1 MRSFLTELR
10 YATRALTHQPTFSIV
25 AILTLTLGIGANTVI
40 FSVTKA
46 VLLNPLPYDDADRLV
61 VLWEVNP
68 DGTLEEVS
76 IPTYGDWQEQASNV
90 EAMAAYRHE
99 DYTFSASEEPLDV
112 PSLKVRPS
120 LFEVLRAEARLG
132 RTFASEESTPG
143 QDHVVVLSHRFWE
156 RHFAGRP
163 DVLGET
169 MELDAEPYTIVGV
182 MAPDFEFPPAG
193 NAQIWTPLS
202 FDPNDMHGRS
212 RRARSLTVIGRMTA
226 DTTAAQTQEE
236 MRVIADRIATE
247 YADSNAGW
255 SAEVIAAHE
264 QLVEVARPALLMLT
278 GAVGFLLLIV
288 CANVANLML
297 ARLSDRKKEIAV
309 RAALG
314 AGRWQLARPIL
325 AESLVLALAGG
336 GLGLLLAFVSM
347 RLLPLLPEGSLPRM
361 EQIGLD
367 GGVLLFALAISV
379 AVAVAFGLLPAV
391 QASRARLHS
400 TLNEASGSTGSPTAR
415 RVLNGLVVVEVA
427 MALMLLVG
435 AGLMIRSFNRLI
447 QVSPGFEPNNVIAA
461 QIYLPQT
468 KYQERHEVATFFERV
483 IDRLRAVP
491 GVRSASAASALPMH
505 PVGTEFALPFTV
517 DGRPEPA
524 NGEEPQSDVRI
535 ATPGYFSTMQ
545 VPLLSGR
552 LFDERD
558 LAEAPHVA
566 IINETMATRYFPDE
580 DPLGKVLVN
589 PHGRSEVVGV
599 VGDLK
604 HYGLDSEPRPEIFL
618 PFRQTTLN
626 GMALVL
632 RTETDPLQFASTIRR
647 EVWAVDPG
655 QPIYDLSTMRQVL
668 ARAVSLPRLSMVLMA
683 IFAATALLLAT
694 LGIYGVISYS
704 VSRRTK
710 ELGLRMALGAESSDA
725 RRLVVVNSMGL
736 VGLGIGVGL
745 VAATVMTRS
754 MVLLLYEVSPLDPV
768 VFVGVSVILSA
779 AALAASIVPAR
790 RATEID
796 PIIALRE
803 E

>member
-1 MRSFLTELR
+1 MKR
-10 YATRALTHQPTFSIV
+10 
-25 AILTLTLGIGANTVI
+25 IGM
-40 FSVTKA
+40 
-46 VLLNPLPYDDADRLV
+46 
-61 VLWEVNP
+61 
-68 DGTLEEVS
+68 G
-76 IPTYGDWQEQASNV
+76 
-90 EAMAAYRHE
+90 
-99 DYTFSASEEPLDV
+99 
-112 PSLKVRPS
+112 
-120 LFEVLRAEARLG
+120 
-132 RTFASEESTPG
+132 
-143 QDHVVVLSHRFWE
+143 
-156 RHFAGRP
+156 
-163 DVLGET
+163 
-169 MELDAEPYTIVGV
+169 
-182 MAPDFEFPPAG
+182 
-193 NAQIWTPLS
+193 
-202 FDPNDMHGRS
+202 
-212 RRARSLTVIGRMTA
+212 
-226 DTTAAQTQEE
+226 
-236 MRVIADRIATE
+236 
-247 YADSNAGW
+247 
-255 SAEVIAAHE
+255 
-264 QLVEVARPALLMLT
+264 
-278 GAVGFLLLIV
+278 
-288 CANVANLML
+288 
-297 ARLSDRKKEIAV
+297 
-309 RAALG
+309 
-314 AGRWQLARPIL
+314 
-325 AESLVLALAGG
+325 
-336 GLGLLLAFVSM
+336 
-347 RLLPLLPEGSLPRM
+347 
-361 EQIGLD
+361 
-367 GGVLLFALAISV
+367 
-379 AVAVAFGLLPAV
+379 
-391 QASRARLHS
+391 
-400 TLNEASGSTGSPTAR
+400 
-415 RVLNGLVVVEVA
+415 
-427 MALMLLVG
+427 LVG

>member
-1 MRSFLTELR
+1 
-10 YATRALTHQPTFSIV
+10 
-25 AILTLTLGIGANTVI
+25 
-40 FSVTKA
+40 
-46 VLLNPLPYDDADRLV
+46 
-61 VLWEVNP
+61 
-68 DGTLEEVS
+68 
-76 IPTYGDWQEQASNV
+76 
-90 EAMAAYRHE
+90 
-99 DYTFSASEEPLDV
+99 
-112 PSLKVRPS
+112 
-120 LFEVLRAEARLG
+120 
-132 RTFASEESTPG
+132 
-143 QDHVVVLSHRFWE
+143 
-156 RHFAGRP
+156 
-163 DVLGET
+163 
-169 MELDAEPYTIVGV
+169 
-182 MAPDFEFPPAG
+182 
-193 NAQIWTPLS
+193 
-202 FDPNDMHGRS
+202 
-212 RRARSLTVIGRMTA
+212 
-226 DTTAAQTQEE
+226 
-236 MRVIADRIATE
+236 
-247 YADSNAGW
+247 
-255 SAEVIAAHE
+255 
-264 QLVEVARPALLMLT
+264 
-278 GAVGFLLLIV
+278 
-288 CANVANLML
+288 
-297 ARLSDRKKEIAV
+297 
-309 RAALG
+309 
-314 AGRWQLARPIL
+314 
-325 AESLVLALAGG
+325 
-336 GLGLLLAFVSM
+336 
-347 RLLPLLPEGSLPRM
+347 
-361 EQIGLD
+361 
-367 GGVLLFALAISV
+367 
-379 AVAVAFGLLPAV
+379 
-391 QASRARLHS
+391 
-400 TLNEASGSTGSPTAR
+400 
-415 RVLNGLVVVEVA
+415 LNGLVVVEVA

>member
-1 MRSFLTELR
+1 
-10 YATRALTHQPTFSIV
+10 
-25 AILTLTLGIGANTVI
+25 
-40 FSVTKA
+40 
-46 VLLNPLPYDDADRLV
+46 
-61 VLWEVNP
+61 
-68 DGTLEEVS
+68 
-76 IPTYGDWQEQASNV
+76 
-90 EAMAAYRHE
+90 
-99 DYTFSASEEPLDV
+99 
-112 PSLKVRPS
+112 
-120 LFEVLRAEARLG
+120 
-132 RTFASEESTPG
+132 
-143 QDHVVVLSHRFWE
+143 
-156 RHFAGRP
+156 
-163 DVLGET
+163 
-169 MELDAEPYTIVGV
+169 
-182 MAPDFEFPPAG
+182 
-193 NAQIWTPLS
+193 
-202 FDPNDMHGRS
+202 
-212 RRARSLTVIGRMTA
+212 
-226 DTTAAQTQEE
+226 
-236 MRVIADRIATE
+236 MRVIAERIATE
-247 YADSNAGW
+247 YADSNEGW

-264 QLVEVARPALLMLT
+264 QLVEAARPALLMLT

-297 ARLSDRKKEIAV
+297 ARLSGRKKEIAV

-336 GLGLLLAFVSM
+336 SLGLLLAFVSM
-347 RLLPLLPEGSLPRM
+347 RMLPLLPEGSLPRM

-367 GGVLLFALAISV
+367 GGVLLFAFAISV
-379 AVAVAFGLLPAV
+379 AVAVAFGLLPAL
-391 QASRARLHS
+391 QASRARLRS

-427 MALMLLVG
+427 MALVLLVG

-505 PVGTEFALPFTV
+505 PVGTDLALPFTV

-566 IINETMATRYFPDE
+566 IINETMATRYFPNE
-580 DPLGKVLVN
+580 DPLGKVVVN
-589 PHGRSEVVGV
+589 PHGRNEIVGV

-632 RTETDPLQFASTIRR
+632 RTETDPLQFAGTIRR

-710 ELGLRMALGAESSDA
+710 ELGLRMALGAESGDA

-745 VAATVMTRS
+745 VAATLMTRS
-754 MVLLLYEVSPLDPV
+754 MALLLYEVSPLDPV

-790 RATEID
+790 RATQID